1 MVVGVLIQVVQN
13 LQNIKS
19 KKLILLKKIIIIMKK
34 EIIYTMNYETKEDIK
49 KAEKLRSNLYE
60 KYNSVNVYPSGLN
73 EIQIIATDN

>member
-1 MVVGVLIQVVQN
+1 
-13 LQNIKS
+13 
-19 KKLILLKKIIIIMKK
+19 MKK